1 MINAI
6 IAADPSAI
14 TIIRHTK
21 VPHAGGFDWVVG
33 DVTSYPFDVRLYFI
47 SSRNQREATLPGG
60 EVKRVDLGM
69 LAPWGTDI
77 VVGHDSYDDFVF
89 EDRTYRII
97 GVREYDDANI
107 SRCIQC
113 DCSAV

>member
-21 VPHAGGFDWVVG
+21 VPNAGGSNWPAAP
-33 DVTSYPFDVRLYFI
+33 VTSYPFDVRLYFI
-47 SSRNQREATLPGG
+47 SSRNQRESTLPGG
-60 EVKRVDLGM
+60 EIKRVDLGM

-89 EDRTYRII
+89 EGRTYRII

-107 SRCIQC
+107 SKCIQC